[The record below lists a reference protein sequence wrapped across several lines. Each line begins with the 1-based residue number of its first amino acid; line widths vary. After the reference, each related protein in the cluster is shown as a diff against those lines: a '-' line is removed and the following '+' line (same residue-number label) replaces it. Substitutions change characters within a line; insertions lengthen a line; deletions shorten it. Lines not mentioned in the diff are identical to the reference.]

1 MPGGIHSLAPIS
13 QWMYTLVLHKSIVL
27 LSMSS
32 TFQPF
37 TSICT
42 IQAIFDTDPKLDHA
56 PIVLYCASS
65 AIKEG
70 HSMAVSDVQWIP
82 SQIQLC
88 QKTAKVL
95 ENQSQKCNQ
104 IVSSSIDG

>member
-1 MPGGIHSLAPIS
+1 MASHQL
-13 QWMYTLVLHKSIVL
+13 KL
-27 LSMSS
+27 LCYYLS
-32 TFQPF
+32 TPPLQL
-37 TSICT
+37 
-42 IQAIFDTDPKLDHA
+42 QAIFDTDPQLDHA

-82 SQIQLC
+82 SQMQIC

-95 ENQSQKCNQ
+95 ENHSQKCNQ